1 MQQWVGDHM
10 PPTALLEQAD
20 KAEQMFYAQC
30 NACSNKQGN
39 IVRKNKALVGSWAP
53 LKFLRS
59 QVLPCALRAL
69 QSAGVAQELHLTS
82 CALSFQRLL
91 VLPDTVRSYA
101 APLPPPPFSPCMLS
115 SASTVIALLFNTK
128 TKLWV
133 AQHSHQLGGDFVR
146 LLLM

>member
-59 QVLPCALRAL
+59 QVLPCAPACIAIPPALRKSFTSRLAPCPS
-69 QSAGVAQELHLTS
+69 SASLCCLTL
-82 CALSFQRLL
+82 CERMQ
-91 VLPDTVRSYA
+91 P
-101 APLPPPPFSPCMLS
+101 PPPPPPFSPCMLS

-128 TKLWV
+128 TKLGV
-133 AQHSHQLGGDFVR
+133 AQYQLGGDFCR